1 MSLTIRLAL
10 LTFAIGFAVEGA
22 TEAYQFASYGYLH
35 TGWIG
40 LYYVGLAT
48 TCVGFY
54 LMYRGRHEWNALHR
68 DSVRRSH
75 RFAWSA
81 LALFLG
87 AMVAI
92 ALLALALGPS
102 STDRTPLILVALVGA
117 GVALAFGN
125 FFLGLVLLVRH
136 LVSRWGLYLAWGA
149 FTWSLGVA
157 VLTGFVVGSE
167 FPTLLS
173 AFFTAPLSLFVAI
186 APLAFTMAPLFV
198 AYGLFT
204 VAYLDAERRVR
215 AGSSTLMVSSEGS
228 GGSAKIPMATSFSPP
243 ETPAQ
248 GPRSLSPGE
257 GRVSE
262 PVSDPQSS
270 TLSLEGSG
278 TGDTAFPDARA
289 QGESVGSSGPSRT

>member
-10 LTFAIGFAVEGA
+10 LTFAVGFAVEGA

-48 TCVGFY
+48 TCIGFY

-68 DSVRRSH
+68 ESVRRSH

-87 AMVAI
+87 AMAAI

-149 FTWSLGVA
+149 FLWSLGVA
-157 VLTGFVVGSE
+157 VLTGLVVGSE

-173 AFFTAPLSLFVAI
+173 AFFIDPLSLFVAF

-215 AGSSTLMVSSEGS
+215 AGASPSVGARESSDVPTKGPEARSSSAPVTPAEGS
-228 GGSAKIPMATSFSPP
+228 
-243 ETPAQ
+243 ETP
-248 GPRSLSPGE
+248 SPGD
-257 GRVSE
+257 GKLSGTVSGPE
-262 PVSDPQSS
+262 RSS
-270 TLSLEGSG
+270 GSTEGSG
-278 TGDTAFPDARA
+278 TGDPSPLAVSP
-289 QGESVGSSGPSRT
+289 QGESTGSSGPSRT